1 MNIQTHEVQMI
12 SNRATLRHII
22 IKLSNVKDKKKKI
35 IIIIATREKGEAL
48 PLLEGRLVGAEGEL
62 WGPREHSNQSCAG
75 RQDRVR
81 TTQMA
86 HATDLLVPA

>member
-22 IKLSNVKDKKKKI
+22 IKLSNVKDKKQ

-48 PLLEGRLVGAEGEL
+48 PLLEGRLVGTEGEL

-86 HATDLLVPA
+86 HATDLQVPA

>member
-22 IKLSNVKDKKKKI
+22 IKLSNVKDKKQ

-48 PLLEGRLVGAEGEL
+48 PLLEGRLVGTEGEL
-62 WGPREHSNQSCAG
+62 WGPREHSNNSCAG

-86 HATDLLVPA
+86 HATDLQVPA